1 MPLYGQCNKRYSNA
15 IKKIENIKN
24 LRIDEIVDQKDWYVN
39 NNTVSSWEYKEF
51 ANCNNMQIWTI
62 NGWQNIKKLVR
73 H

>member
-1 MPLYGQCNKRYSNA
+1 MDSVTKDTPMLL
-15 IKKIENIKN
+15 KKIENIKN

-51 ANCNNMQIWTI
+51 ANYNNMQIWTI
-62 NGWQNIKKLVR
+62 NGWQNFKKLVR